1 MVVCILAVLVIGA
14 ISVGLISYYG
24 DNTWNWNNN
33 PATTDFTFEADVGT
47 INETVTLDIDITTG
61 GIAIVFV
68 DNESLLYKIDV
79 EVRNTTLETEG
90 DPAVTFASNTIG
102 LAYPTAGVNIT
113 LGSGVNYTLDV
124 DVTTGAIAV
133 VLGLGAHIGDVSL
146 DTTTGAISLIMTD
159 DVVLLGNATFNLATT
174 TGAIDILVDY
184 PTGIGGSIE
193 CSVVTGSVDITA
205 IGWTEITANH
215 YETSDY
221 DTASQTLTII
231 GQTTTGG
238 IDAIVT

>member
-1 MVVCILAVLVIGA
+1 MVICIFSILVIGA

-24 DNTWNWNNN
+24 ANTWNWNK
-33 PATTDFTFEADVGT
+33 ATTDFSFEAEVGAT
-47 INETVTLDIDITTG
+47 NETVTLDIDIATG
-61 GIAIVFV
+61 GIAILFV

-79 EVRNTTLETEG
+79 EVQNTTLETEG
-90 DPAVTFASNTIG
+90 NPTVTFTSNTIG

-133 VLGLGAHIGDVSL
+133 VLGLGAHVGDVSL
-146 DTTTGAISLIMTD
+146 DTTTGAIFLEMSD
-159 DVVLLGNATFNLATT
+159 DVVLLGNAIFDLTTT